1 MHWRATTLVACLA
14 HDLHPRFDS
23 APIREFVPTTAHIDL
38 LSRVRVSPLCR
49 RRLQMLLTEV
59 AEREAR
65 GFSGSSFAP
74 VGRLTVEIAIA
85 SPRAVHR
92 DFESRA
98 DGTHPRIGEP
108 AKPIH
113 QHPDRDAFD

>member
-1 MHWRATTLVACLA
+1 MGASDDDEVRGSS
-14 HDLHPRFDS
+14 PS
-23 APIREFVPTTAHIDL
+23 APLH
-38 LSRVRVSPLCR
+38 
-49 RRLQMLLTEV
+49 
-59 AEREAR
+59 

-98 DGTHPRIGEP
+98 DGTHPRPGEP